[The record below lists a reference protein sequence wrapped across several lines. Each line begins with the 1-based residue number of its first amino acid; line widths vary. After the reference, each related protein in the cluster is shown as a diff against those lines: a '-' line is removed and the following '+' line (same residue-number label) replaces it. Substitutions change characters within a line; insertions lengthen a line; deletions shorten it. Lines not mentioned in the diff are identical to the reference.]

1 MAKLVSK
8 TYGEA
13 LFQIILERE
22 DAIAG
27 VGIGDELFRESQSL
41 MSILEENPEFDAFM
55 KHPGIAK
62 TEKLSVV
69 ENVFKDRISP
79 ELYEFLK
86 IVVVKD
92 RYKDLPAIMEYVSE
106 KMKEHQRIG
115 VAYVSTAVEL
125 SDAQKDK
132 VQRRLLET
140 APYDQMEMHYTVE
153 PELIGGMVI
162 RIGDRVVDTSVKS
175 RLSDL
180 TKQLMQI
187 QLG

>member
-13 LFQIILERE
+13 LFQIILEKE
-22 DAIAG
+22 EASPG
-27 VGIGDELFRESQSL
+27 SGEELFRETKAL
-41 MSILEENPEFDAFM
+41 WDILEENPEFDDFM

-69 ENVFKDRISP
+69 DKVFQTRVSP

-86 IVVVKD
+86 IVVTKD
-92 RYKDLPAIMEYVSE
+92 RYKELPAILEYVSE
-106 KMKEHQRIG
+106 KIREYQKIG

-125 SDAQKDK
+125 SDSQKAQ
-132 VQRRLLET
+132 VQKRLLET
-140 APYDQMEMHYTVE
+140 APYEKMEVHYAVE
-153 PELIGGMVI
+153 PDLIGGMVI

-175 RLSDL
+175 RLNDL
-180 TKQLMQI
+180 TKQLLQI